1 MRNWR
6 SLTDIDFEEI
16 AADLLA
22 AELGRPVERFGRGAD
37 GGVDLRWKEVSGG
50 LGIAQCK
57 HYMDSTFAQL
67 RASAKKEGPKMAK
80 LKPHR
85 YLFATSQMLTGS
97 QKDLIQSDL
106 CEWIQSAQDV
116 LSGSDLDQML
126 DRHRVVERKH
136 VKLWLSTGTELFW
149 ATHSD
154 LLNRSEALRRRIDR
168 TIGQY
173 VGSKS
178 FEEASDILER
188 EKVCLIAGQPG
199 IGKTVLSHM
208 LLADHM
214 TRGFEIIEVSAD
226 IDEAWSALE
235 SSRAQIF
242 FYDDFLGQL
251 SFSER
256 MGKNEDARLA
266 DFIDRVRE
274 LKSKRLV
281 LTTREY
287 ILRDA
292 ERAYAKMS
300 SINKRGK
307 YTLELSDYGRDD
319 KARILYNHLWKSGI
333 DRSSL
338 LALADGGWRRI
349 VDHPNYSPRL
359 IEYGARI
366 DAANGSGSS
375 WIDQFIAALDD
386 PSTLWTQSFEV
397 HLTET
402 ERALLYVLA
411 SFGASV
417 EVPALQKAHR
427 HLCDSLAVSNSST
440 EFRRALD
447 TMEGTFL
454 RFDKDHRGVVVSYD
468 NPSIIDFVL
477 NALRR
482 EPELQASLLR
492 AATHFEQ
499 VENLWSRTAASVTV
513 LDRASSSRTRDR
525 VLHESVNKQY
535 AKAIKRTF
543 SSNPLQPRSN
553 YYESTIQSREERL
566 AFISKLPMKWRP
578 KNAWVRS
585 AAKSLVKRWERGK
598 GDKTGAY
605 ELIFGDRSIRT
616 LFPER
621 AENILETWIKT
632 TNSETTDWILLGRL
646 LGQAGSYPYDRDF
659 ADKFREHVHAE
670 LARWHPTPPYLD
682 ELASLSG
689 DFGTSDLDEYIE
701 EAMRSDSERDE
712 MAANEAQDRQ
722 QKNLSKRQDE
732 SDESIERYFDH
743 F

>member
-1 MRNWR
+1 M
-6 SLTDIDFEEI
+6 TDIDFEEI

-22 AELGRPVERFGRGAD
+22 AELERPIERFGRGAD
-37 GGVDLRWKEVSGG
+37 GGVDLRWKEVSGS

-67 RASAKKEGPKMAK
+67 RASAKKERPKLAA
-80 LKPHR
+80 LKPAR
-85 YLFATSQMLTGS
+85 YLFATSQMLTLN
-97 QKDLIQSDL
+97 QKDLIYSDL
-106 CEWIQSAQDV
+106 SDWIQSAQDI
-116 LSGSDLDQML
+116 LSGSDLDQLL
-126 DRHRVVERKH
+126 DRHSLVERKH

-149 ATHSD
+149 ATHAD

-173 VGSKS
+173 VGAKS

-214 TRGFEIIEVSAD
+214 TRGFEIVEISAD

-274 LKSKRLV
+274 LKSKRIV

-292 ERAYAKMS
+292 ERAYAKVRS
-300 SINKRGK
+300 VNKRGK
-307 YTLELSDYGRDD
+307 YILQLSDYGRND
-319 KARILYNHLWKSGI
+319 KARILYNHPWNSGI

-338 LALADGGWRRI
+338 LALSNGGWRRI

-359 IEYGARI
+359 IEYGAKI
-366 DAANGSGSS
+366 NAAIEPGVS

-386 PSTLWTQSFEV
+386 PSSLWTQSFEV
-397 HLTET
+397 HLTEM

-417 EVPALQKAHR
+417 ELTALQKAHR
-427 HLCDSLAVSNSST
+427 RLCHLLAVPYSPT
-440 EFRRALD
+440 EFRRAMD

-454 RFDKDHRGVVVSYD
+454 RFDKDHRGIVVSYD
-468 NPSIIDFVL
+468 NPSIVDFVL
-477 NALRR
+477 NELRR
-482 EPELQASLLR
+482 EPELQANLLHS
-492 AATHFEQ
+492 ATHFEQ
-499 VENLWSRTAASVTV
+499 VENLWSRTAASITV

-525 VLHESVNKQY
+525 VLHESVSKDFV
-535 AKAIKRTF
+535 KAIKRCFT
-543 SSNPLQPRSN
+543 STPLQPRKD
-553 YYESTIQSREERL
+553 YYDSSTQSREVRL
-566 AFISKLPMKWRP
+566 AFITKLPAKWRP
-578 KNAWVRS
+578 KNSWIKSVAKRLVERWV
-585 AAKSLVKRWERGK
+585 RGK
-598 GDKTGAY
+598 GDKSAAY
-605 ELIFGDRSIRT
+605 ELIFGSHSIRT
-616 LFPER
+616 FFPER
-621 AENILETWIKT
+621 AESQLETWIKT
-632 TNSETTDWILLGRL
+632 NPSETDDWLLLGRL
-646 LGQAGSYPYDRDF
+646 LHQDGSYPYDQAF
-659 ADKFREHVHAE
+659 ADKFRKHVHAE
-670 LARWHPTPPYLD
+670 LARWHPTPPYLE
-682 ELASLSG
+682 ELVSLSG
-689 DFGTSDLDEYIE
+689 DFGTSDLDEYLE
-701 EAMRSDSERDE
+701 EAMQLDRERDE
-712 MAANEAQDRQ
+712 IASTEAQEHRQ
-722 QKNLSKRQDE
+722 ERFTERLDE
-732 SDESIERYFDH
+732 SDEVIERYFDH